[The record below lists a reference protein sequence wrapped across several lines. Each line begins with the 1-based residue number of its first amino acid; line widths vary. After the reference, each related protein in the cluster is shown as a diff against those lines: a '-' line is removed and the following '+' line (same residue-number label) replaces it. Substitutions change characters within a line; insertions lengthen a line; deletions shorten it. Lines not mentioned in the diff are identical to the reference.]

1 MRSLFFKYSVMVLP
15 LLALLSC
22 GKGYQIRC
30 TNFYTADM
38 DTVKIGK
45 DIIFTNIK
53 KYATSEF
60 VKIKRGQYP
69 ITFISNKK
77 EFFYSNIFIPGSG
90 GGKRTVQIDAAEQ
103 ISILE
108 E

>member
-1 MRSLFFKYSVMVLP
+1 MRSLFFKYSLLLLPVMMLV
-15 LLALLSC
+15 SC
-22 GKGYQIRC
+22 GKGYKIRC
-30 TNFYTADM
+30 SNFYTEDL

-53 KYATSEF
+53 KYATSDFE
-60 VKIKRGQYP
+60 KIKRGQYP
-69 ITFISNKK
+69 ITFITNKK
-77 EFFYSNIFIPGSG
+77 EFFYSSIFIPGSG
-90 GGKRTVQIDAAEQ
+90 GGERTVQIDAAEQ